1 MTLADFA
8 HLSAVLASLLG
19 LSAWARAT
27 STRAWGE
34 PADAPRSHRHRYR
47 AWVLSTLLLQGCTA
61 LATGQW
67 VDALALIA
75 AAWMVLGGA
84 LVLAM
89 NQWPAATRLWAPR
102 LGGLG
107 VVGCVV
113 VLGAVLLPVEG
124 KAKIQSNQPPALIHK
139 AQAAIN

>member
-27 STRAWGE
+27 PTRAWGE
-34 PADAPRSHRHRYR
+34 PACAPRGHLHR
-47 AWVLSTLLLQGCTA
+47 AVVLATLLLQGCTA
-61 LATGQW
+61 LAMGQW
-67 VDALALIA
+67 VDALALVA

-89 NQWPAATRLWAPR
+89 NQWPTPTRLWAPR

-107 VVGCVV
+107 VGGCA
-113 VLGAVLLPVEG
+113 LTLCAALLPLG
-124 KAKIQSNQPPALIHK
+124 F
-139 AQAAIN
+139 

>member
-27 STRAWGE
+27 PTRAWGE
-34 PADAPRSHRHRYR
+34 PAGAPRGNRHLHR
-47 AWVLSTLLLQGCTA
+47 AVVLATLLLQGCTA

-67 VDALALIA
+67 VDALALVA

-84 LVLAM
+84 LVLTM

-102 LGGLG
+102 LGWQG
-107 VVGCVV
+107 VAGCVV
-113 VLGAVLLPVEG
+113 ALGAALLPIG
-124 KAKIQSNQPPALIHK
+124 LKAL
-139 AQAAIN
+139 

>member
-8 HLSAVLASLLG
+8 HLSAVLASLQG

-34 PADAPRSHRHRYR
+34 PADAPRSSRHRHRT
-47 AWVLSTLLLQGCTA
+47 WVLSTLLLQGCTA

-67 VDALALIA
+67 VDALALVA
-75 AAWMVLGGA
+75 AAWMVLGGT

-102 LGGLG
+102 LGWLG
-107 VVGCVV
+107 VTGCVV
-113 VLGAVLLPVEG
+113 VLGAALLPVG
-124 KAKIQSNQPPALIHK
+124 GRANIQSNQPLALIHK
-139 AQAAIN
+139 SQTAIN

>member
-27 STRAWGE
+27 PTRAWGE
-34 PADAPRSHRHRYR
+34 PAGAPQSHRYPHR
-47 AWVLSTLLLQGCTA
+47 AVVLATLLLQGGTA
-61 LATGQW
+61 LAMGQW
-67 VDALALIA
+67 VDALALVA

-89 NQWPAATRLWAPR
+89 NQWPIPTRLWAPR

-107 VVGCVV
+107 VGGCA
-113 VLGAVLLPVEG
+113 LTLCTALLPLG
-124 KAKIQSNQPPALIHK
+124 
-139 AQAAIN
+139 

>member
-34 PADAPRSHRHRYR
+34 PADASRRLRHHHHGL
-47 AWVLSTLLLQGCTA
+47 VLATLLLQGGTA
-61 LATGQW
+61 LTTGQW
-67 VDALALIA
+67 VDALALVA
-75 AAWMVLGGA
+75 AAWMLLGGA

-89 NQWPAATRLWAPR
+89 NQWPASTRLWAPR

-113 VLGAVLLPVEG
+113 ALGTALLPIG
-124 KAKIQSNQPPALIHK
+124 L
-139 AQAAIN
+139 QAF

>member
-1 MTLADFA
+1 MSLADFA

-34 PADAPRSHRHRYR
+34 PAVPLGGTRSRDRTV
-47 AWVLSTLLLQGCTA
+47 ALATLLLQGCTA

-67 VDALALIA
+67 VDAIALVA

-89 NQWPAATRLWAPR
+89 NQWPAATRLWTPR

-113 VLGAVLLPVEG
+113 ALGTVLLPIG
-124 KAKIQSNQPPALIHK
+124 LQSL
-139 AQAAIN
+139 

>member
-34 PADAPRSHRHRYR
+34 PADAPRSLFHRTV
-47 AWVLSTLLLQGCTA
+47 ALATLLLQGCTA

-67 VDALALIA
+67 VDAIALVA

-89 NQWPAATRLWAPR
+89 NHRPAATRLWTPR

-113 VLGAVLLPVEG
+113 ALGTVLLPIG
-124 KAKIQSNQPPALIHK
+124 LQSL
-139 AQAAIN
+139 

>member
-19 LSAWARAT
+19 LSAWAHA
-27 STRAWGE
+27 SATRAWGE
-34 PADAPRSHRHRYR
+34 PASAQRVYVLRIA
-47 AWVLSTLLLQGCTA
+47 AWSTVLLQGCTA

-67 VDALALIA
+67 VDAIALVA

-89 NQWPAATRLWAPR
+89 NQWPAATRLWTPR

-113 VLGAVLLPVEG
+113 ALGTVLLPIG
-124 KAKIQSNQPPALIHK
+124 LQSL
-139 AQAAIN
+139 

>member
-19 LSAWARAT
+19 LSAWAGAT

-34 PADAPRSHRHRYR
+34 PAAAWGHPR
-47 AWVLSTLLLQGCTA
+47 AVVLATLALQGGTGI
-61 LATGQW
+61 ATGQW
-67 VDALALIA
+67 VDALALVA

-89 NQWPAATRLWAPR
+89 NQWPAPARLWAPR
-102 LGGLG
+102 LGWLG
-107 VVGCVV
+107 AGGCALA
-113 VLGAVLLPVEG
+113 LGAVLLPLG
-124 KAKIQSNQPPALIHK
+124 
-139 AQAAIN
+139 

>member
-34 PADAPRSHRHRYR
+34 PADAPRSLFHRTV
-47 AWVLSTLLLQGCTA
+47 ALATLLLQGCTA

-67 VDALALIA
+67 VDAIALVA

-84 LVLAM
+84 VRASSLVSISAKAYSF
-89 NQWPAATRLWAPR
+89 Q
-102 LGGLG
+102 
-107 VVGCVV
+107 
-113 VLGAVLLPVEG
+113 
-124 KAKIQSNQPPALIHK
+124 AKIRQKTAV
-139 AQAAIN
+139 AAMPVIAWGSTILKMA

>member
-19 LSAWARAT
+19 LSAWAHAT

-34 PADAPRSHRHRYR
+34 PADAPRSPLNRHRTV
-47 AWVLSTLLLQGCTA
+47 ALATLLLQGGTA

-67 VDALALIA
+67 VDALALVA

-102 LGGLG
+102 LGWLG
-107 VVGCVV
+107 VAGCVV
-113 VLGAVLLPVEG
+113 ALGAALLPIG
-124 KAKIQSNQPPALIHK
+124 LKAL
-139 AQAAIN
+139 

>member
-34 PADAPRSHRHRYR
+34 PADAPRSLFHRTV
-47 AWVLSTLLLQGCTA
+47 ALATLLLQGCTA

-67 VDALALIA
+67 VDAIALVA
-75 AAWMVLGGA
+75 AAWMVL
-84 LVLAM
+84 
-89 NQWPAATRLWAPR
+89 AAPWCSP
-102 LGGLG
+102 
-107 VVGCVV
+107 
-113 VLGAVLLPVEG
+113 
-124 KAKIQSNQPPALIHK
+124 
-139 AQAAIN
+139 

>member
-27 STRAWGE
+27 ATRAWGE
-34 PADAPRSHRHRYR
+34 PAGACGRPR
-47 AWVLSTLLLQGCTA
+47 AAVLATLALQGAAA

-67 VDALALIA
+67 VDALALVA

-89 NQWPAATRLWAPR
+89 NQWPAPARRWAPR
-102 LGGLG
+102 LGW
-107 VVGCVV
+107 
-113 VLGAVLLPVEG
+113 LGAGGCALALGAALLPLG
-124 KAKIQSNQPPALIHK
+124 
-139 AQAAIN
+139 

>member
-34 PADAPRSHRHRYR
+34 PADAPRSLFHRTV
-47 AWVLSTLLLQGCTA
+47 ALATLLLQGCTA

-67 VDALALIA
+67 VDAIALVA

-89 NQWPAATRLWAPR
+89 NQWPAATRLWTPR

-113 VLGAVLLPVEG
+113 ALGAALLPIG
-124 KAKIQSNQPPALIHK
+124 L
-139 AQAAIN
+139 QAF